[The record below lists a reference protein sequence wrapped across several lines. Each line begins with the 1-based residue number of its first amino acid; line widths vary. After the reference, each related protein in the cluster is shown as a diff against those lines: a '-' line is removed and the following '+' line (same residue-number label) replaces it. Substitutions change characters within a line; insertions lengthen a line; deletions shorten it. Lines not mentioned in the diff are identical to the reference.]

1 VRTIS
6 FYSYK
11 GGTGRTLLVANL
23 AVYAARLGQTVAMVD
38 LDLEAPGLAYKFL
51 PSPPSKPGVV
61 EWLSRDPRPHI
72 ADMAHQL
79 PVPHPFNPGGNLWL
93 IGAWPP
99 PSMSYLREVR
109 ALQSTAFADDSTRAV
124 TGMLELRDAIA
135 DHFAP
140 DLLLLDARTGISNT
154 NAITTRVLA
163 DEVVALTLN
172 TAEQL
177 EGTRAVLRS
186 LAPLKK
192 PGRSTQPLGL
202 HAVISR
208 ITDPERGVDDA
219 QRSPRDANIVD
230 TVRRFLT
237 APADPLT
244 ATVALD
250 EQSLLLLHND
260 VALAAEEHLLLAAR
274 TNLNPTRALHFDYLK
289 VAERLLSPDV
299 LGPAVAEAFRNID
312 DVERME
318 RAQFFG
324 DSAQAVE
331 AKAQYFTAENR
342 PAVAGGLPPRARR
355 LAHSIQRNGSRIGQ
369 ELRRVHHRGRSGRSR
384 YGTRHTTDRFR

>member
-1 VRTIS
+1 MAFKRSAT
-6 FYSYK
+6 
-11 GGTGRTLLVANL
+11 T
-23 AVYAARLGQTVAMVD
+23 
-38 LDLEAPGLAYKFL
+38 
-51 PSPPSKPGVV
+51 
-61 EWLSRDPRPHI
+61 I

-93 IGAWPP
+93 IGAGPP

-192 PGRSTQPLGL
+192 PGRSTQPLVCR
-202 HAVISR
+202 AVNY
-208 ITDPERGVDDA
+208 D
-219 QRSPRDANIVD
+219 
-230 TVRRFLT
+230 
-237 APADPLT
+237 
-244 ATVALD
+244 
-250 EQSLLLLHND
+250 H
-260 VALAAEEHLLLAAR
+260 
-274 TNLNPTRALHFDYLK
+274 
-289 VAERLLSPDV
+289 
-299 LGPAVAEAFRNID
+299 
-312 DVERME
+312 
-318 RAQFFG
+318 
-324 DSAQAVE
+324 
-331 AKAQYFTAENR
+331 
-342 PAVAGGLPPRARR
+342 
-355 LAHSIQRNGSRIGQ
+355 
-369 ELRRVHHRGRSGRSR
+369 
-384 YGTRHTTDRFR
+384 